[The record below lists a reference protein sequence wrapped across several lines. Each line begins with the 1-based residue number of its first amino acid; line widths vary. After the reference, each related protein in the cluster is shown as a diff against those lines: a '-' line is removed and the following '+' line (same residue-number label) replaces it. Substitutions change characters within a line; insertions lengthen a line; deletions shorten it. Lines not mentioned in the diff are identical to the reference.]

1 MVSNYNINCFVVT
14 HPLVQH
20 KLTLVRRKDAS
31 TNTFRRL
38 LRELAALMA
47 YEVTADMPLSEIQI
61 ETPLET
67 MMSPVMDGKKLVLVS
82 ILRAGTGLLDGML
95 DVVPGARVGHVGLYR
110 NPKTLTAVEYY
121 FKMPQ
126 EMQERHVIV
135 VDPML
140 ATGNSAVAAVDRIKE
155 LSPKS
160 IKFVCLVG
168 CPEGV
173 ATMQKSHPDV
183 PIYAASIDRELN
195 SHGYILPGL
204 GDAGDRIFGTK

>member
-1 MVSNYNINCFVVT
+1 MAQVHVIN

-20 KLTLVRRKDAS
+20 KLTLMRKKDVS
-31 TNTFRRL
+31 TNSFRRL
-38 LRELAALMA
+38 LRELASLMA
-47 YEVTADMPLSEIQI
+47 YEVTRDMPTQSVQV

-67 MMSPVMDGKKLVLVS
+67 TTGQMMDGKKLVFAS

-110 NPKTLTAVEYY
+110 DPKTLVAVEYY
-121 FKMPQ
+121 FKMPHNM
-126 EMQERHVIV
+126 EDRDCVV

-140 ATGNSAVAAVDRIKE
+140 ATGNSAIAAIDRIKE
-155 LSPKS
+155 LKPRS
-160 IKFVCLVG
+160 IKFACLVG

-173 ATMQKSHPDV
+173 AAMQSAHPDV
-183 PIYAASIDRELN
+183 PIYTAAVDRQLD